1 MASKKGIS
9 ITIGILGAIT
19 AASFLAWSIPQTYE
33 TSFVVS
39 DFENHLDG
47 VQNIHSTISE
57 DLDENLQKLVDGS
70 ISPEE
75 YIQAAETSTSQINSQ
90 IIQIVESSPTEEWQE
105 SYINYMESLKQSNTY
120 IRETIVFANMIKDGV
135 EEAKLD
141 EALDSANQLKSDV
154 QNLIDASSEARP

>member
-1 MASKKGIS
+1 MASKKGVS

-19 AASFLAWSIPQTYE
+19 AASFLAWSIPQSSE

-57 DLDENLQKLVDGS
+57 DLDENFQKLVDGS
-70 ISPEE
+70 ISPDE
-75 YIQAAETSTSQINSQ
+75 YIRAAETSTSQINSQ

-141 EALDSANQLKSDV
+141 EFLGSTNQLKSEV